1 MAGRDPHPAPRVQM
15 DRVTRPYLLPIR
27 INGIACDADAIGGP
41 SSIYGYGEP
50 ADDQDS
56 RRGPRLNLHIQG
68 GIGWACGEGTQD
80 PVMQDTHRWRYRSL
94 CHFPGNANN
103 NSHSFHYPP
112 GPGLPGLQSM
122 HKPAYLLGAW

>member
-1 MAGRDPHPAPRVQM
+1 M
-15 DRVTRPYLLPIR
+15 DRVARPYLLPIR

-68 GIGWACGEGTQD
+68 GIGRAWEEGTQTQSCRTLT
-80 PVMQDTHRWRYRSL
+80 PEDTAHFATSL
-94 CHFPGNANN
+94 ETLITAVSP
-103 NSHSFHYPP
+103 SPTP
-112 GPGLPGLQSM
+112 QGLACWVLQSVS
-122 HKPAYLLGAW
+122 KPADLLGVS